1 MKPSSEK
8 SERER
13 RKNKEEAVMKR
24 SHASSAS
31 KKKRRKRS
39 SNLLVMILSITILYR
54 LWTTYY
60 LRGGERGRR
69 NKYFSNSNAKQ
80 FEYDPFAKDIDVY
93 GTDVEDVDAPLAP
106 ESTTSSTSDA
116 RVLAM
121 NKSSGS
127 SSLFA
132 TKTSVSTTPAVTYV
146 PKQTKEKAF
155 YAERRDLF
163 GHASWQAVQAR
174 LVDYAGATI
183 SVEGKFARRSFA
195 RAFAANGGN
204 GKNNSM
210 DNSNE
215 IASDLGVRGPR
226 LKRPTHKAWISP
238 IANNTLKY
246 KHMAT
251 IARLGPVDSPNA
263 RFVVAWQGAEDNE
276 GSLTQ
281 RIFHAFSRSATGEK
295 WGPEFKIPAIEN
307 GSAQWSP
314 VLHVDEDNNEI
325 FLFYSESRECIR
337 TAPQEG
343 DFNPSGIQN
352 DRQLPG
358 GDIKMTSL
366 KVPTFENYDWLK
378 SVRWAPPKTIFRQ
391 GDVGKGVG
399 PIPKVIANPMIVL
412 RSGVWLLPY
421 WREPHDAAP
430 CSNMLLTKGNAGV
443 LRSRDN
449 GKTWKAY
456 GKLDHPR
463 TWLIENTLTE
473 RDDGSV
479 LMLFRTKIGVLYA
492 SASYDEG
499 ITWTPPESTAI
510 PNPDS
515 KIVLIRLHSGALA
528 MVINAH
534 AKLKGQKR
542 HARTFLDVAVSGDGG
557 ATWRRIAR
565 LEDESQSPLVR
576 SHYPTAVE
584 AYREGG
590 TRLLIIYSKFYFG
603 LGGLEQ
609 AIQEKR
615 PMGIRLQSVS
625 LK

>member
-1 MKPSSEK
+1 M
-8 SERER
+8 
-13 RKNKEEAVMKR
+13 
-24 SHASSAS
+24 
-31 KKKRRKRS
+31 
-39 SNLLVMILSITILYR
+39 LVFILSITIFYR
-54 LWTTYY
+54 VVVQ
-60 LRGGERGRR
+60 RGVGRSFMTKHSR
-69 NKYFSNSNAKQ
+69 REQLQSQ
-80 FEYDPFAKDIDVY
+80 FEYDPFAKDVDSY
-93 GTDVEDVDAPLAP
+93 GVNVEDVDAPLAP
-106 ESTTSSTSDA
+106 ESQTSSTSDA
-116 RVLAM
+116 SVLAALA
-121 NKSSGS
+121 NAS
-127 SSLFA
+127 SS
-132 TKTSVSTTPAVTYV
+132 SYV
-146 PKQTKEKAF
+146 PKQTKERAF
-155 YAERRDLF
+155 YGERRDVF
-163 GHASWQAVQAR
+163 GHASWQPVQAR

-195 RAFAANGGN
+195 RAFAANNNNNNNNNNN
-204 GKNNSM
+204 GDN
-210 DNSNE
+210 DNSNNE
-215 IASDLGVRGPR
+215 LASDLGVRGPR

-251 IARLGPVDSPNA
+251 IARLGSVDSPNA
-263 RFVVAWQGAEDNE
+263 RFVVAWQGAEDNA

-281 RIFHAFSRSATGEK
+281 RIYHAFSKSSTGEK

-307 GSAQWSP
+307 GNAQWSP

-337 TAPQEG
+337 IAPQEG
-343 DFNPSGIQN
+343 DFNPSGVQN

-358 GDIKMTSL
+358 GDIMMTSL
-366 KVPTFENYDWLK
+366 KVPTFENYEWLK
-378 SVRWAPPKTIFRQ
+378 SVRWAPPKKIFRQ

-421 WREPHDAAP
+421 WREPHDAPP
-430 CSNMLLTKGNAGV
+430 CSNLLLTKGNAGV

-463 TWLIENTLTE
+463 TWLIENTLSE

-515 KIVLIRLHSGALA
+515 KIVLTRLHSGALA
-528 MVINAH
+528 MVLNAH
-534 AKLKGQKR
+534 GKLKGQKR

-576 SHYPTAVE
+576 SHYPTAIE
-584 AYREGG
+584 AFREGG
-590 TRLLIIYSKFYFG
+590 TRLLITYSKFYFG
-603 LGGLEQ
+603 LGGLDQ
-609 AIQEKR
+609 AIQEQR
-615 PMGIRLQSVS
+615 PMGIRLQSIS

>member
-1 MKPSSEK
+1 M
-8 SERER
+8 
-13 RKNKEEAVMKR
+13 MKR
-24 SHASSAS
+24 KSNNNGGGKRRNNKKRS
-31 KKKRRKRS
+31 KK
-39 SNLLVMILSITILYR
+39 SNVLVFILSITIFYR
-54 LWTTYY
+54 VVVVQ
-60 LRGGERGRR
+60 RGVGRSFMTKHSR
-69 NKYFSNSNAKQ
+69 KEQLQSQ
-80 FEYDPFAKDIDVY
+80 FEYDPFAKDVDSY
-93 GTDVEDVDAPLAP
+93 GVNVEDVDAPLAP
-106 ESTTSSTSDA
+106 ESQTSSTSDA
-116 RVLAM
+116 SVLAALA
-121 NKSSGS
+121 NAS
-127 SSLFA
+127 SS
-132 TKTSVSTTPAVTYV
+132 SYV
-146 PKQTKEKAF
+146 PKQTKERAF
-155 YAERRDLF
+155 YGERRDVF
-163 GHASWQAVQAR
+163 GHASWQPVQAR

-195 RAFAANGGN
+195 RAFAANNNNNNNNNNN
-204 GKNNSM
+204 GDN
-210 DNSNE
+210 DNSNNE
-215 IASDLGVRGPR
+215 LASDLGVRGPR

-251 IARLGPVDSPNA
+251 IARLGSVDSPNA

-281 RIFHAFSRSATGEK
+281 RIYHAFSKSSTGEK

-307 GSAQWSP
+307 GNAQWSP

-337 TAPQEG
+337 IAPQEG
-343 DFNPSGIQN
+343 DFNPSGVQN

-358 GDIKMTSL
+358 GDIMMTSL
-366 KVPTFENYDWLK
+366 KVPTFENYEWLK
-378 SVRWAPPKTIFRQ
+378 SVRWAPPKKIFRQ

-421 WREPHDAAP
+421 WREPHDAPP
-430 CSNMLLTKGNAGV
+430 CSNLLLTKGNAGV

-463 TWLIENTLTE
+463 TWLIENTLSE

-515 KIVLIRLHSGALA
+515 KIVLTRLHSGALA
-528 MVINAH
+528 MVLNAH
-534 AKLKGQKR
+534 GKLKGQKR

-576 SHYPTAVE
+576 SHYPTAIE
-584 AYREGG
+584 AFREGG
-590 TRLLIIYSKFYFG
+590 TRLLITYSKFYFG
-603 LGGLEQ
+603 LGGLDQ
-609 AIQEKR
+609 AIQEQR
-615 PMGIRLQSVS
+615 PMGIRLQSIS

>member
-1 MKPSSEK
+1 MTKHSR
-8 SERER
+8 REQLQ
-13 RKNKEEAVMKR
+13 
-24 SHASSAS
+24 S
-31 KKKRRKRS
+31 
-39 SNLLVMILSITILYR
+39 
-54 LWTTYY
+54 
-60 LRGGERGRR
+60 
-69 NKYFSNSNAKQ
+69 Q
-80 FEYDPFAKDIDVY
+80 FEYDPFAKDVDSY
-93 GTDVEDVDAPLAP
+93 GVNVEDVDAPLAP
-106 ESTTSSTSDA
+106 ESQTSSTSDA
-116 RVLAM
+116 SVLAALA
-121 NKSSGS
+121 NAS
-127 SSLFA
+127 SS
-132 TKTSVSTTPAVTYV
+132 SYV
-146 PKQTKEKAF
+146 PKQTKERAF
-155 YAERRDLF
+155 YGERRDVF
-163 GHASWQAVQAR
+163 GHASWQPVQAR

-204 GKNNSM
+204 NNNNNNNGDN
-210 DNSNE
+210 DNSNNE
-215 IASDLGVRGPR
+215 LASDLGVRGPR

-251 IARLGPVDSPNA
+251 IARLGSVDSPNA

-281 RIFHAFSRSATGEK
+281 RIYHAFSKSSTGEK

-307 GSAQWSP
+307 GNAQWSP

-337 TAPQEG
+337 IAPQEG
-343 DFNPSGIQN
+343 DFNPSGVQN

-358 GDIKMTSL
+358 GDIMMTSL
-366 KVPTFENYDWLK
+366 KVPTFENYEWLK
-378 SVRWAPPKTIFRQ
+378 SVRWAPPKKIFRQ

-421 WREPHDAAP
+421 WREPHDAPP
-430 CSNMLLTKGNAGV
+430 CSNLLLTKGNAGV

-463 TWLIENTLTE
+463 TWLIENTLSE

-515 KIVLIRLHSGALA
+515 KIVLTRLHSGALA
-528 MVINAH
+528 MVLNAH
-534 AKLKGQKR
+534 GKLKGQKR

-576 SHYPTAVE
+576 SHYPTAIE
-584 AYREGG
+584 AFREGG
-590 TRLLIIYSKFYFG
+590 TRLLITYSKFYFG
-603 LGGLEQ
+603 LGGLDQ
-609 AIQEKR
+609 AIQEQR
-615 PMGIRLQSVS
+615 PMGIRLQSIS

>member
-1 MKPSSEK
+1 
-8 SERER
+8 
-13 RKNKEEAVMKR
+13 MKR
-24 SHASSAS
+24 KSNNNGGGKRRNNKKRS
-31 KKKRRKRS
+31 KK
-39 SNLLVMILSITILYR
+39 SNVLVFILSITIFYR
-54 LWTTYY
+54 LVVVQ
-60 LRGGERGRR
+60 RGVGRSFMTKHSR
-69 NKYFSNSNAKQ
+69 KEQLQSQ
-80 FEYDPFAKDIDVY
+80 FEYDPFAKDVDSY
-93 GTDVEDVDAPLAP
+93 GVNVEDVDAPLAP
-106 ESTTSSTSDA
+106 ESQTSSTSDA
-116 RVLAM
+116 SVLAALA
-121 NKSSGS
+121 NAS
-127 SSLFA
+127 SS
-132 TKTSVSTTPAVTYV
+132 SYV
-146 PKQTKEKAF
+146 PKQTKERAF
-155 YAERRDLF
+155 YGERRDVF
-163 GHASWQAVQAR
+163 GHASWQPVQAR

-183 SVEGKFARRSFA
+183 SVEGKFARQSFA
-195 RAFAANGGN
+195 RAFAANNNNNNNNNNN
-204 GKNNSM
+204 GDN
-210 DNSNE
+210 DNSNNE
-215 IASDLGVRGPR
+215 LASDLGVRGPR

-251 IARLGPVDSPNA
+251 IARLGSVDSPNA

-281 RIFHAFSRSATGEK
+281 RIYHAFSKSSTGEK

-307 GSAQWSP
+307 GNAQWSP

-337 TAPQEG
+337 IAPQEG
-343 DFNPSGIQN
+343 DFNPSGVQN

-358 GDIKMTSL
+358 GDIMMTSL
-366 KVPTFENYDWLK
+366 KVPTFENYEWLK
-378 SVRWAPPKTIFRQ
+378 SVRWAPPKKIFRQ

-421 WREPHDAAP
+421 WREPHDAPP
-430 CSNMLLTKGNAGV
+430 CSNLLLTKGNAGV

-463 TWLIENTLTE
+463 TWLIENTLSE

-515 KIVLIRLHSGALA
+515 KIVLTRLHSGALA
-528 MVINAH
+528 MVLNAH
-534 AKLKGQKR
+534 GKLKGQKR

-576 SHYPTAVE
+576 SHYPTAIE
-584 AYREGG
+584 AFREGG
-590 TRLLIIYSKFYFG
+590 TRLLITYSKFYFG
-603 LGGLEQ
+603 LGGLDQ
-609 AIQEKR
+609 AIQEQR
-615 PMGIRLQSVS
+615 PMGIRLQSIS

>member
-1 MKPSSEK
+1 M
-8 SERER
+8 
-13 RKNKEEAVMKR
+13 MKR
-24 SHASSAS
+24 KSNTGVVGKRRNNKKRS
-31 KKKRRKRS
+31 KK
-39 SNLLVMILSITILYR
+39 SNVLVFILSITIFYR
-54 LWTTYY
+54 VVVQR
-60 LRGGERGRR
+60 RGYGRSFMTKHSR
-69 NKYFSNSNAKQ
+69 KEQLQSQ
-80 FEYDPFAKDIDVY
+80 FEYDPFAKDVDSY
-93 GTDVEDVDAPLAP
+93 GVNVEDVDAPLAP
-106 ESTTSSTSDA
+106 ESQTSSTSDA
-116 RVLAM
+116 SVLAALA
-121 NKSSGS
+121 NAS
-127 SSLFA
+127 SS
-132 TKTSVSTTPAVTYV
+132 SYV
-146 PKQTKEKAF
+146 PKQTKERAF
-155 YAERRDLF
+155 YGERRDIL
-163 GHASWQAVQAR
+163 GHASWQPVQAR

-195 RAFAANGGN
+195 RAFAANNNNNNNNNNN
-204 GKNNSM
+204 GDN
-210 DNSNE
+210 DNSNNNNE
-215 IASDLGVRGPR
+215 LASDLGVRGPR

-251 IARLGPVDSPNA
+251 IARLGSVDSPNA

-281 RIFHAFSRSATGEK
+281 RIYHAFSKSSTGEK

-307 GSAQWSP
+307 GNAQWSP

-337 TAPQEG
+337 MAPQEG
-343 DFNPSGIQN
+343 DFNPSGVQN

-358 GDIKMTSL
+358 GDIMMTSL
-366 KVPTFENYDWLK
+366 KVPTFENYEWLK
-378 SVRWAPPKTIFRQ
+378 SVRWAPPKKIFRQ

-421 WREPHDAAP
+421 WREPHDAPP
-430 CSNMLLTKGNAGV
+430 CSNLLLTKGNAGV

-463 TWLIENTLTE
+463 TWLIENTLSE

-499 ITWTPPESTAI
+499 ITWTPAESTAI

-515 KIVLIRLHSGALA
+515 KIVLTRLHSGALA
-528 MVINAH
+528 MVLNAH
-534 AKLKGQKR
+534 GKLKGQKR

-576 SHYPTAVE
+576 SHYPTAIE
-584 AYREGG
+584 AFREGG
-590 TRLLIIYSKFYFG
+590 TRLLITYSKFYFG
-603 LGGLEQ
+603 LGGLDQ
-609 AIQEKR
+609 AIQEQR
-615 PMGIRLQSVS
+615 PMGIRLQSIS

>member
-1 MKPSSEK
+1 M
-8 SERER
+8 
-13 RKNKEEAVMKR
+13 MKR
-24 SHASSAS
+24 NSNNGGGKRRNNKKRS
-31 KKKRRKRS
+31 KK
-39 SNLLVMILSITILYR
+39 SNLLVFILSITIFYR
-54 LWTTYY
+54 LVVQ
-60 LRGGERGRR
+60 RGYGRSFMTKHSR
-69 NKYFSNSNAKQ
+69 KEQLQSQ
-80 FEYDPFAKDIDVY
+80 FEYDPFAKDVDSY
-93 GTDVEDVDAPLAP
+93 GAGVEDVDAPLAP
-106 ESTTSSTSDA
+106 ESQTSSTSDA
-116 RVLAM
+116 SVLAALA
-121 NKSSGS
+121 NAS
-127 SSLFA
+127 SS
-132 TKTSVSTTPAVTYV
+132 SYV
-146 PKQTKEKAF
+146 PKQTKERAF
-155 YAERRDLF
+155 YGERRDVF
-163 GHASWQAVQAR
+163 GHVSWQPVQAR

-204 GKNNSM
+204 NNNNNNNGDN
-210 DNSNE
+210 DNSNNE
-215 IASDLGVRGPR
+215 LASDLGVRGPR

-251 IARLGPVDSPNA
+251 IARLGSVDSPNA

-281 RIFHAFSRSATGEK
+281 RIYHAFSKSSTGEK

-307 GSAQWSP
+307 GNAQWSP

-337 TAPQEG
+337 MAPQEG
-343 DFNPSGIQN
+343 DFNPSGVQN

-358 GDIKMTSL
+358 GDIMMTSL
-366 KVPTFENYDWLK
+366 KVPTFENYEWLK
-378 SVRWAPPKTIFRQ
+378 SVRWAPPKKIFRQ

-421 WREPHDAAP
+421 WREPHDAPP
-430 CSNMLLTKGNAGV
+430 CSNLLLTKGNAGV

-463 TWLIENTLTE
+463 TWLIENTLSE

-515 KIVLIRLHSGALA
+515 KIVLTRLHSGALA
-528 MVINAH
+528 MVLNAH
-534 AKLKGQKR
+534 GKLRGQKR

-565 LEDESQSPLVR
+565 LEEESQSPLVR
-576 SHYPTAVE
+576 SHYPTAIE
-584 AYREGG
+584 AFREGG
-590 TRLLIIYSKFYFG
+590 TRLLITYSKFYFG
-603 LGGLEQ
+603 LGGLDQ
-609 AIQEKR
+609 AIQEQR
-615 PMGIRLQSVS
+615 PMGIRLQSIS

>member
-1 MKPSSEK
+1 MTKHSR
-8 SERER
+8 REQLQ
-13 RKNKEEAVMKR
+13 
-24 SHASSAS
+24 S
-31 KKKRRKRS
+31 
-39 SNLLVMILSITILYR
+39 
-54 LWTTYY
+54 
-60 LRGGERGRR
+60 
-69 NKYFSNSNAKQ
+69 Q
-80 FEYDPFAKDIDVY
+80 FEYDPLAKDVDSY
-93 GTDVEDVDAPLAP
+93 GVNVEDVDAPLAP
-106 ESTTSSTSDA
+106 ESQTSSTSDA
-116 RVLAM
+116 SVLAALA
-121 NKSSGS
+121 NAS
-127 SSLFA
+127 SS
-132 TKTSVSTTPAVTYV
+132 SYV
-146 PKQTKEKAF
+146 PKQTKERAF
-155 YAERRDLF
+155 YGERRDVF
-163 GHASWQAVQAR
+163 GHASWQPVQAR

-195 RAFAANGGN
+195 RAFAANNNNNNNNNNN
-204 GKNNSM
+204 GDN
-210 DNSNE
+210 DNSNNE
-215 IASDLGVRGPR
+215 LASDLGVRGPR

-251 IARLGPVDSPNA
+251 IARLGSVDSPNA

-281 RIFHAFSRSATGEK
+281 RIYHAFSKSSTGEK

-307 GSAQWSP
+307 GNAQWSP

-337 TAPQEG
+337 IAPQEG
-343 DFNPSGIQN
+343 DFNPSGVQN

-358 GDIKMTSL
+358 GDIMMTSL
-366 KVPTFENYDWLK
+366 KVPTFENYEWLK
-378 SVRWAPPKTIFRQ
+378 SVRWAPPKKIFRQ

-421 WREPHDAAP
+421 WREPHDAPP
-430 CSNMLLTKGNAGV
+430 CSNLLLTKGNAGV

-463 TWLIENTLTE
+463 TWLIENTLSE

-515 KIVLIRLHSGALA
+515 KIVLTRLHSGALA
-528 MVINAH
+528 MVLNAH
-534 AKLKGQKR
+534 GKLKGQKR

-576 SHYPTAVE
+576 SHYPTAIE
-584 AYREGG
+584 AFREGG
-590 TRLLIIYSKFYFG
+590 TRLLITYSKFYFG
-603 LGGLEQ
+603 LGGLDQ
-609 AIQEKR
+609 AIQEQR
-615 PMGIRLQSVS
+615 PMGIRLQSIS

>member
-1 MKPSSEK
+1 MTKHSR
-8 SERER
+8 REQLQ
-13 RKNKEEAVMKR
+13 
-24 SHASSAS
+24 S
-31 KKKRRKRS
+31 
-39 SNLLVMILSITILYR
+39 
-54 LWTTYY
+54 
-60 LRGGERGRR
+60 
-69 NKYFSNSNAKQ
+69 Q
-80 FEYDPFAKDIDVY
+80 FEYDPFAKDVDSY
-93 GTDVEDVDAPLAP
+93 GAGVEDVDAPLAP
-106 ESTTSSTSDA
+106 ESQTSSTSDA
-116 RVLAM
+116 SVLAALA
-121 NKSSGS
+121 NAS
-127 SSLFA
+127 SS
-132 TKTSVSTTPAVTYV
+132 SYV
-146 PKQTKEKAF
+146 PKQTKERAF
-155 YAERRDLF
+155 YGERRDVF
-163 GHASWQAVQAR
+163 GHASWQPVQAR

-204 GKNNSM
+204 NNNNNNNGDN
-210 DNSNE
+210 DNSNNE
-215 IASDLGVRGPR
+215 LASDLGVRGPR

-251 IARLGPVDSPNA
+251 IARLGSVDSPNA

-281 RIFHAFSRSATGEK
+281 RIYHAFSKSSTGEK

-307 GSAQWSP
+307 GNAQWSP

-337 TAPQEG
+337 IAPQEG
-343 DFNPSGIQN
+343 DFNPSGVQN

-358 GDIKMTSL
+358 GDIMMTSL
-366 KVPTFENYDWLK
+366 KVPTFENYEWLK
-378 SVRWAPPKTIFRQ
+378 SVRWAPPKKIFRQ

-421 WREPHDAAP
+421 WREPHDAPP
-430 CSNMLLTKGNAGV
+430 CSNLLLTKGNAGV

-463 TWLIENTLTE
+463 TWLIENTLSE

-515 KIVLIRLHSGALA
+515 KIVLTRLHSGALA
-528 MVINAH
+528 MVLNAH
-534 AKLKGQKR
+534 GKLKGQKR

-576 SHYPTAVE
+576 SHYPTAIE
-584 AYREGG
+584 AFREGG
-590 TRLLIIYSKFYFG
+590 TRLLITYSKFYFG
-603 LGGLEQ
+603 LGGLDQ
-609 AIQEKR
+609 AIQEQR
-615 PMGIRLQSVS
+615 PMGIRLQSIS

>member
-1 MKPSSEK
+1 
-8 SERER
+8 
-13 RKNKEEAVMKR
+13 MKR
-24 SHASSAS
+24 NNNNGGVGKRRNNKKRS
-31 KKKRRKRS
+31 KK
-39 SNLLVMILSITILYR
+39 SNLLVFILSITIFYR
-54 LWTTYY
+54 LV
-60 LRGGERGRR
+60 LGGGGKRGRSFMT
-69 NKYFSNSNAKQ
+69 KQYLMSSNSKDKQQQ
-80 FEYDPFAKDIDVY
+80 FEYDPFAKDVDSY
-93 GTDVEDVDAPLAP
+93 GAGVEDVDAPLAP
-106 ESTTSSTSDA
+106 ESQTSSTSDA
-116 RVLAM
+116 SGIAALA
-121 NKSSGS
+121 NAS
-127 SSLFA
+127 SS
-132 TKTSVSTTPAVTYV
+132 STVAMTAEKAIYTYV
-146 PKQTKEKAF
+146 PKQTKERAF
-155 YAERRDLF
+155 YGERRDVF
-163 GHASWQAVQAR
+163 GHASWQPVQAR

-204 GKNNSM
+204 NNNNNNNGDN
-210 DNSNE
+210 DNSNNE
-215 IASDLGVRGPR
+215 LASDLGVRGPR

-251 IARLGPVDSPNA
+251 IARLGSVDSPNA

-281 RIFHAFSRSATGEK
+281 RIYHAFSKSSTGEK

-307 GSAQWSP
+307 GNAQWSP

-337 TAPQEG
+337 MAPQEG
-343 DFNPSGIQN
+343 DFNPSGVQN

-358 GDIKMTSL
+358 GDIMMTSL
-366 KVPTFENYDWLK
+366 KVPTFENYEWLK
-378 SVRWAPPKTIFRQ
+378 SVRWAPPKKIFRQ

-421 WREPHDAAP
+421 WREPHDAPP
-430 CSNMLLTKGNAGV
+430 CSNLLLTKGNAGV

-463 TWLIENTLTE
+463 TWLIENTLSE

-515 KIVLIRLHSGALA
+515 KIVLTRLHSSALA
-528 MVINAH
+528 MVLNAH
-534 AKLKGQKR
+534 GKLKGQKR

-576 SHYPTAVE
+576 SHYPTAIE
-584 AYREGG
+584 AFREGG
-590 TRLLIIYSKFYFG
+590 TRLLITYSKFYFG
-603 LGGLEQ
+603 LGGLDQ
-609 AIQEKR
+609 AIQEQR
-615 PMGIRLQSVS
+615 PMGIRLQSIS

>member
-1 MKPSSEK
+1 M
-8 SERER
+8 
-13 RKNKEEAVMKR
+13 MKR
-24 SHASSAS
+24 KSNNNGGGKRRNNKKRS
-31 KKKRRKRS
+31 KK
-39 SNLLVMILSITILYR
+39 SNVLVFILSITIFYR
-54 LWTTYY
+54 LVVVQ
-60 LRGGERGRR
+60 RGVGRSFMTKHSR
-69 NKYFSNSNAKQ
+69 KEQLQSQ
-80 FEYDPFAKDIDVY
+80 FEYDPFAKDVDSY
-93 GTDVEDVDAPLAP
+93 GVNVEDVDAPLAP
-106 ESTTSSTSDA
+106 ESQTSSTSDA
-116 RVLAM
+116 SVLAALA
-121 NKSSGS
+121 NAS
-127 SSLFA
+127 SS
-132 TKTSVSTTPAVTYV
+132 SYV
-146 PKQTKEKAF
+146 PKQTKERAF
-155 YAERRDLF
+155 YGERRDVF
-163 GHASWQAVQAR
+163 GHASWQPVQAR

-204 GKNNSM
+204 NNNNNNNGDN
-210 DNSNE
+210 DNSNNE
-215 IASDLGVRGPR
+215 LASDLGVRGPR

-251 IARLGPVDSPNA
+251 IARLGSVDSPNA

-281 RIFHAFSRSATGEK
+281 RIYHAFSKSSTGEK

-307 GSAQWSP
+307 GNAQWSP

-337 TAPQEG
+337 IAPQEG
-343 DFNPSGIQN
+343 DFNPSGVQN

-358 GDIKMTSL
+358 GDIMMTSL
-366 KVPTFENYDWLK
+366 KVPTFENYEWLK
-378 SVRWAPPKTIFRQ
+378 SVRWAPPKKIFRQ

-421 WREPHDAAP
+421 WREPHDAPP
-430 CSNMLLTKGNAGV
+430 CSNLLLTKGNAGV

-463 TWLIENTLTE
+463 TWLIENTLSE

-515 KIVLIRLHSGALA
+515 KIVLTRLHSGALA
-528 MVINAH
+528 MVLNAH
-534 AKLKGQKR
+534 GKLKGQKR

-576 SHYPTAVE
+576 SHYPTAIE
-584 AYREGG
+584 AFREGG
-590 TRLLIIYSKFYFG
+590 TRLLITYSKFYFG
-603 LGGLEQ
+603 LGGLDQ
-609 AIQEKR
+609 AIQEQR
-615 PMGIRLQSVS
+615 PMGIRLQSIS

>member
-1 MKPSSEK
+1 M
-8 SERER
+8 
-13 RKNKEEAVMKR
+13 MKR
-24 SHASSAS
+24 KSNNNGGGKRRNNKKRS
-31 KKKRRKRS
+31 KK
-39 SNLLVMILSITILYR
+39 SNVLVFILSITIFYR
-54 LWTTYY
+54 LVVVQ
-60 LRGGERGRR
+60 RGVGRSFMTKHSR
-69 NKYFSNSNAKQ
+69 KEQLQSQ
-80 FEYDPFAKDIDVY
+80 FEYDPFAKDVDSY
-93 GTDVEDVDAPLAP
+93 GVNVEDVDAPLAP
-106 ESTTSSTSDA
+106 ESQTSSTSDA
-116 RVLAM
+116 SVLAALA
-121 NKSSGS
+121 NAS
-127 SSLFA
+127 SS
-132 TKTSVSTTPAVTYV
+132 SYV
-146 PKQTKEKAF
+146 PKQTKERAF
-155 YAERRDLF
+155 YGERRDVF
-163 GHASWQAVQAR
+163 GHASWQPVQAR

-195 RAFAANGGN
+195 RAFAANNNNNNNNNNN
-204 GKNNSM
+204 GDN
-210 DNSNE
+210 DNSNNE
-215 IASDLGVRGPR
+215 LASDLGVRGPR

-251 IARLGPVDSPNA
+251 IARLGSVDSPNA

-281 RIFHAFSRSATGEK
+281 RIYHAFSKSSTGEK

-307 GSAQWSP
+307 GNAQWSP

-337 TAPQEG
+337 IAPQEG
-343 DFNPSGIQN
+343 DFNPSGVQN

-358 GDIKMTSL
+358 GDIMMTSL
-366 KVPTFENYDWLK
+366 KVPTFENYEWLK
-378 SVRWAPPKTIFRQ
+378 SVRWAPPKKIFRQ

-421 WREPHDAAP
+421 WREPHDAPP
-430 CSNMLLTKGNAGV
+430 CSNLLLTKGNAGV

-463 TWLIENTLTE
+463 TWLIENTLSE

-515 KIVLIRLHSGALA
+515 KIVLTRLHSGALA
-528 MVINAH
+528 MVLNAH
-534 AKLKGQKR
+534 GKLKGQKR

-576 SHYPTAVE
+576 SHYPTAIE
-584 AYREGG
+584 AFREGG
-590 TRLLIIYSKFYFG
+590 TRLLITYSKFYFG
-603 LGGLEQ
+603 LGGLDQ
-609 AIQEKR
+609 AIQEQR
-615 PMGIRLQSVS
+615 PMGIRLQSIS

>member
-1 MKPSSEK
+1 
-8 SERER
+8 
-13 RKNKEEAVMKR
+13 MKR
-24 SHASSAS
+24 KSNNNGGGKRRNNKKRS
-31 KKKRRKRS
+31 KK
-39 SNLLVMILSITILYR
+39 SNVLVFILSITIFYR
-54 LWTTYY
+54 LVVVQ
-60 LRGGERGRR
+60 RGVGRSFMTKHSR
-69 NKYFSNSNAKQ
+69 KEQLQSQ
-80 FEYDPFAKDIDVY
+80 FEYDPFAKDVDSY
-93 GTDVEDVDAPLAP
+93 GVNVEDVDAPLAP
-106 ESTTSSTSDA
+106 ESQTSSTSDA
-116 RVLAM
+116 SVLAALA
-121 NKSSGS
+121 NAS
-127 SSLFA
+127 SS
-132 TKTSVSTTPAVTYV
+132 SYV
-146 PKQTKEKAF
+146 PKQTKERAF
-155 YAERRDLF
+155 YGERRDVF
-163 GHASWQAVQAR
+163 GHASWQPVQAR

-195 RAFAANGGN
+195 RAFAANNNNNNNNNNN
-204 GKNNSM
+204 GDN
-210 DNSNE
+210 DNSNNE
-215 IASDLGVRGPR
+215 LASDLGVRGPR

-251 IARLGPVDSPNA
+251 IARLGSVDSPNA

-281 RIFHAFSRSATGEK
+281 RIYHAFSKSSTGEK

-307 GSAQWSP
+307 GNAQWSP

-337 TAPQEG
+337 IAPQEG
-343 DFNPSGIQN
+343 DFNPSGVQN

-358 GDIKMTSL
+358 GDIMMTSL
-366 KVPTFENYDWLK
+366 KVPTFENYEWLK
-378 SVRWAPPKTIFRQ
+378 SVRWAPPKKIFRQ

-421 WREPHDAAP
+421 WREPHDAPP
-430 CSNMLLTKGNAGV
+430 CSNLLLTKGNAGV

-463 TWLIENTLTE
+463 TWLIENTLSE

-515 KIVLIRLHSGALA
+515 KIVLTRLHSGALA
-528 MVINAH
+528 MVLNAH
-534 AKLKGQKR
+534 GKLKGQKR

-576 SHYPTAVE
+576 SHYPTAIE
-584 AYREGG
+584 AFREGG
-590 TRLLIIYSKFYFG
+590 TRLLITYSKFYFG
-603 LGGLEQ
+603 LGGLDQ
-609 AIQEKR
+609 AIQEQR
-615 PMGIRLQSVS
+615 PMGIRLQSIS

>member
-1 MKPSSEK
+1 M
-8 SERER
+8 
-13 RKNKEEAVMKR
+13 MKR
-24 SHASSAS
+24 NSNNGGGKRRNNKKRS
-31 KKKRRKRS
+31 KK
-39 SNLLVMILSITILYR
+39 SNLLVFILSITIFYR
-54 LWTTYY
+54 LV
-60 LRGGERGRR
+60 LGGGGGKRGRSFMT
-69 NKYFSNSNAKQ
+69 KQYLMSSNSKDKQQQ
-80 FEYDPFAKDIDVY
+80 FEYDPFAKDVDSY
-93 GTDVEDVDAPLAP
+93 GAGVEDVDAPLAP
-106 ESTTSSTSDA
+106 ESQTSSTSDA
-116 RVLAM
+116 SVLAALA
-121 NKSSGS
+121 NAS
-127 SSLFA
+127 SS
-132 TKTSVSTTPAVTYV
+132 SYV
-146 PKQTKEKAF
+146 PKQTKERAF
-155 YAERRDLF
+155 YGERRDVF
-163 GHASWQAVQAR
+163 GHASWQPVQAR

-204 GKNNSM
+204 NNNNNNNGDN
-210 DNSNE
+210 DNSNNE
-215 IASDLGVRGPR
+215 LASDLGVRGPR

-251 IARLGPVDSPNA
+251 IARLGSVDSPNA

-281 RIFHAFSRSATGEK
+281 RIYHAFSKSSTGEK

-307 GSAQWSP
+307 GNAQWSP

-337 TAPQEG
+337 MAPQEG
-343 DFNPSGIQN
+343 DFNPSGVQN

-358 GDIKMTSL
+358 GDIMMTSL
-366 KVPTFENYDWLK
+366 KVPTFENYEWLK
-378 SVRWAPPKTIFRQ
+378 SVRWAPPKKIFRQ

-421 WREPHDAAP
+421 WREPHDAPP
-430 CSNMLLTKGNAGV
+430 CSNLLLTKGNAGV

-463 TWLIENTLTE
+463 TWLIENTLSE

-515 KIVLIRLHSGALA
+515 KIVLTRLHSGALA
-528 MVINAH
+528 MVLNAH
-534 AKLKGQKR
+534 GKLKGQKR
-542 HARTFLDVAVSGDGG
+542 HARTFLDVAVSGDAG

-565 LEDESQSPLVR
+565 LEEESQSPLVR
-576 SHYPTAVE
+576 SHYPTAIE
-584 AYREGG
+584 AFREGG
-590 TRLLIIYSKFYFG
+590 TRLLITYSKFYFG
-603 LGGLEQ
+603 LGGLDQ
-609 AIQEKR
+609 AIQEQR
-615 PMGIRLQSVS
+615 PMGIRLQSIS

>member
-1 MKPSSEK
+1 MKRK
-8 SERER
+8 SNNGGGKR
-13 RKNKEEAVMKR
+13 RKNKKR
-24 SHASSAS
+24 S
-31 KKKRRKRS
+31 KK
-39 SNLLVMILSITILYR
+39 SNVLVFILSITIFYR
-54 LWTTYY
+54 VVVQ
-60 LRGGERGRR
+60 RGVGRSFMTKHSR
-69 NKYFSNSNAKQ
+69 REQLQSQ
-80 FEYDPFAKDIDVY
+80 FEYDPFAKDVDSY
-93 GTDVEDVDAPLAP
+93 GVNVEDVDAPLAP
-106 ESTTSSTSDA
+106 ESQTSSTSDA
-116 RVLAM
+116 SVLAVLA
-121 NKSSGS
+121 NAS
-127 SSLFA
+127 SS
-132 TKTSVSTTPAVTYV
+132 SYV
-146 PKQTKEKAF
+146 PKQTKERAF
-155 YAERRDLF
+155 YGEHRDVF
-163 GHASWQAVQAR
+163 GHASWQPVQAR

-195 RAFAANGGN
+195 RAFAANNNNNNNNNNGGDN
-204 GKNNSM
+204 
-210 DNSNE
+210 DNSNNE
-215 IASDLGVRGPR
+215 LASDLGVRGPR

-251 IARLGPVDSPNA
+251 IARLGSVDSPNA

-281 RIFHAFSRSATGEK
+281 RIYHAFSKSSTGEK

-307 GSAQWSP
+307 GNAQWSP

-337 TAPQEG
+337 IAPQEG
-343 DFNPSGIQN
+343 DFNPSGVQN

-358 GDIKMTSL
+358 GDIMMTSL
-366 KVPTFENYDWLK
+366 KVPTFENYEWLK
-378 SVRWAPPKTIFRQ
+378 SVRWAPPKKIFRQ

-421 WREPHDAAP
+421 WREPHDAPP
-430 CSNMLLTKGNAGV
+430 CSNLLLTKGNAGV

-463 TWLIENTLTE
+463 TWLIENTLSE

-515 KIVLIRLHSGALA
+515 KIVLTRLHSGALA
-528 MVINAH
+528 MVLNAH
-534 AKLKGQKR
+534 GKLKGQKR

-576 SHYPTAVE
+576 SHYPTAIE
-584 AYREGG
+584 AFREGG
-590 TRLLIIYSKFYFG
+590 TRLLITYSKFYFG
-603 LGGLEQ
+603 LGGLDQ
-609 AIQEKR
+609 AIQEQR
-615 PMGIRLQSVS
+615 PMGIRLQSIS

>member
-1 MKPSSEK
+1 M
-8 SERER
+8 
-13 RKNKEEAVMKR
+13 MKR
-24 SHASSAS
+24 KSNNGAVGKRRNNKKRS
-31 KKKRRKRS
+31 KK
-39 SNLLVMILSITILYR
+39 SNVLVCILSITIFYR
-54 LWTTYY
+54 VVVQ
-60 LRGGERGRR
+60 RGVGRSFMTKHSR
-69 NKYFSNSNAKQ
+69 REQLQSQ
-80 FEYDPFAKDIDVY
+80 FEYDPLAKDVDSY
-93 GTDVEDVDAPLAP
+93 GVNVEDVDAPLAP
-106 ESTTSSTSDA
+106 ESQTSSTSDA
-116 RVLAM
+116 SVLAALA
-121 NKSSGS
+121 NAS
-127 SSLFA
+127 SS
-132 TKTSVSTTPAVTYV
+132 SYV
-146 PKQTKEKAF
+146 PKQTKERAF
-155 YAERRDLF
+155 YGERRDVF
-163 GHASWQAVQAR
+163 GHASWQPVQAR

-195 RAFAANGGN
+195 RAFAANNNNNNNNNNN
-204 GKNNSM
+204 GDN
-210 DNSNE
+210 DNSNNE
-215 IASDLGVRGPR
+215 LASDLGVRGPR

-251 IARLGPVDSPNA
+251 IARLGSVDSPNA

-281 RIFHAFSRSATGEK
+281 RIYHAFSKSSTGEK

-307 GSAQWSP
+307 GNAQWSP

-337 TAPQEG
+337 IAPQEG
-343 DFNPSGIQN
+343 DFNPSGVQN

-358 GDIKMTSL
+358 GDIMMTSL
-366 KVPTFENYDWLK
+366 KVPTFENYEWLK
-378 SVRWAPPKTIFRQ
+378 SVRWAPPKKIFRQ

-421 WREPHDAAP
+421 WREPHDAPP
-430 CSNMLLTKGNAGV
+430 CSNLLLTKGNAGV

-463 TWLIENTLTE
+463 TWLIENTLSE

-515 KIVLIRLHSGALA
+515 KIVLTRLHSGALA
-528 MVINAH
+528 MVLNAH
-534 AKLKGQKR
+534 GKLKGQKR

-576 SHYPTAVE
+576 SHYPTAIE
-584 AYREGG
+584 AFREGG
-590 TRLLIIYSKFYFG
+590 TRLLITYSKFYFG
-603 LGGLEQ
+603 LGGLDQ
-609 AIQEKR
+609 AIQEQR
-615 PMGIRLQSVS
+615 PMGIRLQSIS

>member
-1 MKPSSEK
+1 M
-8 SERER
+8 
-13 RKNKEEAVMKR
+13 MKR
-24 SHASSAS
+24 NSNNGGGKRRNNKKRS
-31 KKKRRKRS
+31 KK
-39 SNLLVMILSITILYR
+39 SNLLVFILSITIFYR
-54 LWTTYY
+54 LVVQ
-60 LRGGERGRR
+60 RGYGRSFMTKHSR
-69 NKYFSNSNAKQ
+69 KEQLQSQ
-80 FEYDPFAKDIDVY
+80 FEYDPFAKDVDSY
-93 GTDVEDVDAPLAP
+93 GAGVEDVDAPLAP
-106 ESTTSSTSDA
+106 ESQTSSTSDA
-116 RVLAM
+116 SVLAALA
-121 NKSSGS
+121 NAS
-127 SSLFA
+127 SS
-132 TKTSVSTTPAVTYV
+132 SYV
-146 PKQTKEKAF
+146 PKQTKERAF
-155 YAERRDLF
+155 YGERRDVF
-163 GHASWQAVQAR
+163 GHASWQPVQAR

-204 GKNNSM
+204 NNNNNNNGDN
-210 DNSNE
+210 DNSNNE
-215 IASDLGVRGPR
+215 LASDLGVRGPR

-251 IARLGPVDSPNA
+251 IARLGSVDSPNA

-281 RIFHAFSRSATGEK
+281 RIYHAFSKSSTGEK

-307 GSAQWSP
+307 GNAQWSP

-337 TAPQEG
+337 MAPQEG
-343 DFNPSGIQN
+343 DFNPSGVQN

-358 GDIKMTSL
+358 GDIMMTSL
-366 KVPTFENYDWLK
+366 KVPTFENYEWLK
-378 SVRWAPPKTIFRQ
+378 SVRWAPPKKIFRQ

-421 WREPHDAAP
+421 WREPHDAPP
-430 CSNMLLTKGNAGV
+430 CSNLLLTKGNAGV

-463 TWLIENTLTE
+463 TWLIENTLSE

-515 KIVLIRLHSGALA
+515 KIVLTRLHSGALA
-528 MVINAH
+528 MVLNAH
-534 AKLKGQKR
+534 GKLKGQKR

-576 SHYPTAVE
+576 SHYPTAIE
-584 AYREGG
+584 AFREGG
-590 TRLLIIYSKFYFG
+590 TRLLITYSKFYFG
-603 LGGLEQ
+603 LGGLDQ
-609 AIQEKR
+609 AIQEQR
-615 PMGIRLQSVS
+615 PMGIRLQSIS

>member
-1 MKPSSEK
+1 M
-8 SERER
+8 
-13 RKNKEEAVMKR
+13 MKR
-24 SHASSAS
+24 KSNNNGGGKRRNNKKRS
-31 KKKRRKRS
+31 KK
-39 SNLLVMILSITILYR
+39 SNVLVFILSITIFYR
-54 LWTTYY
+54 VVVVQ
-60 LRGGERGRR
+60 RGVGRSFMTKHSR
-69 NKYFSNSNAKQ
+69 KEQLQSQ
-80 FEYDPFAKDIDVY
+80 FEYDPFAKDVDSY
-93 GTDVEDVDAPLAP
+93 GVNVEDVDAPLAP
-106 ESTTSSTSDA
+106 ESQTSSTSDA
-116 RVLAM
+116 SVLAALA
-121 NKSSGS
+121 NAS
-127 SSLFA
+127 SS
-132 TKTSVSTTPAVTYV
+132 SYV
-146 PKQTKEKAF
+146 PKQTKERAF
-155 YAERRDLF
+155 YGERRDVF
-163 GHASWQAVQAR
+163 GHASWQPVQAR

-183 SVEGKFARRSFA
+183 SVEGKFARQSFA
-195 RAFAANGGN
+195 RAFAANNNNNNNNNNN
-204 GKNNSM
+204 GDN
-210 DNSNE
+210 DNSNNE
-215 IASDLGVRGPR
+215 LASDLGVRGPR

-251 IARLGPVDSPNA
+251 IARLGSVDSPNA

-281 RIFHAFSRSATGEK
+281 RIYHAFSKSSTGEK

-307 GSAQWSP
+307 GNAQWSP

-337 TAPQEG
+337 IAPQEG
-343 DFNPSGIQN
+343 DFNPSGVQN

-358 GDIKMTSL
+358 GDIMMTSL
-366 KVPTFENYDWLK
+366 KVPTFENYEWLK
-378 SVRWAPPKTIFRQ
+378 SVRWAPPKKIFRQ

-421 WREPHDAAP
+421 WREPHDAPP
-430 CSNMLLTKGNAGV
+430 CSNLLLTKGNAGV

-463 TWLIENTLTE
+463 TWLIENTLSE

-515 KIVLIRLHSGALA
+515 KIVLTRLHSGALA
-528 MVINAH
+528 MVLNAH
-534 AKLKGQKR
+534 GKLKGQKR

-576 SHYPTAVE
+576 SHYPTAIE
-584 AYREGG
+584 AFREGG
-590 TRLLIIYSKFYFG
+590 TRLLITYSKFYFG
-603 LGGLEQ
+603 LGGLDQ
-609 AIQEKR
+609 AIQEQR
-615 PMGIRLQSVS
+615 PMGIRLQSIS

>member
-1 MKPSSEK
+1 M
-8 SERER
+8 
-13 RKNKEEAVMKR
+13 MKR
-24 SHASSAS
+24 NSNNGGGKRRNNKKRS
-31 KKKRRKRS
+31 KK
-39 SNLLVMILSITILYR
+39 SNLLVFILSITIFYR
-54 LWTTYY
+54 LVVQ
-60 LRGGERGRR
+60 RGYGRSFMTKHSR
-69 NKYFSNSNAKQ
+69 KEQLQSQ
-80 FEYDPFAKDIDVY
+80 FEYDPFAKDVDSY
-93 GTDVEDVDAPLAP
+93 GAGVEDVDAPLAP
-106 ESTTSSTSDA
+106 ESQTSSTSDA
-116 RVLAM
+116 SVLAALA
-121 NKSSGS
+121 NAS
-127 SSLFA
+127 SS
-132 TKTSVSTTPAVTYV
+132 SYV
-146 PKQTKEKAF
+146 PKQTKERAF
-155 YAERRDLF
+155 YGERRDVF
-163 GHASWQAVQAR
+163 GHASWQPVQAR

-204 GKNNSM
+204 NNNNNNNGDN
-210 DNSNE
+210 DNSNNE
-215 IASDLGVRGPR
+215 LASDLGVRGPR

-251 IARLGPVDSPNA
+251 IARLGSVDSPNA

-281 RIFHAFSRSATGEK
+281 RIYHAFSKSSTGEK

-307 GSAQWSP
+307 GNAQWSP

-337 TAPQEG
+337 IAPQEG
-343 DFNPSGIQN
+343 DFNPSGVQN

-358 GDIKMTSL
+358 GDIMMTSL
-366 KVPTFENYDWLK
+366 KVPTFENYEWLK
-378 SVRWAPPKTIFRQ
+378 SVRWAPPKKIFRQ

-421 WREPHDAAP
+421 WREPHDAPP
-430 CSNMLLTKGNAGV
+430 CSNLLLTKGNAGV

-463 TWLIENTLTE
+463 TWLIENTLSE

-515 KIVLIRLHSGALA
+515 KIVLTRLHSGALA
-528 MVINAH
+528 MVLNAH
-534 AKLKGQKR
+534 GKLKGQKR

-576 SHYPTAVE
+576 SHYPTAIE
-584 AYREGG
+584 AFREGG
-590 TRLLIIYSKFYFG
+590 TRLLITYSKFYFG
-603 LGGLEQ
+603 LGGLDQ
-609 AIQEKR
+609 AIQEQR
-615 PMGIRLQSVS
+615 PMGIRLQSIS

>member
-1 MKPSSEK
+1 M
-8 SERER
+8 
-13 RKNKEEAVMKR
+13 MKR
-24 SHASSAS
+24 KSNNGAVGKRRNNKKRS
-31 KKKRRKRS
+31 KK
-39 SNLLVMILSITILYR
+39 SNILVFILSITIFYR
-54 LWTTYY
+54 LVVQ
-60 LRGGERGRR
+60 RGYGRSFMTKHSR
-69 NKYFSNSNAKQ
+69 KEQRQSQ
-80 FEYDPFAKDIDVY
+80 FEYDPFAKDVDSY
-93 GTDVEDVDAPLAP
+93 GVNVEDVDAPLAP
-106 ESTTSSTSDA
+106 ESQTSSTSDA
-116 RVLAM
+116 SVLAALA
-121 NKSSGS
+121 NAS
-127 SSLFA
+127 SS
-132 TKTSVSTTPAVTYV
+132 SYV
-146 PKQTKEKAF
+146 PKQTKERAF
-155 YAERRDLF
+155 YGERRDVF
-163 GHASWQAVQAR
+163 GHASWQPVQAR

-195 RAFAANGGN
+195 RAFAANNNNNNNNNNN
-204 GKNNSM
+204 GDN
-210 DNSNE
+210 DNSNNE
-215 IASDLGVRGPR
+215 LASDLGVRGPR

-251 IARLGPVDSPNA
+251 IARLGSVDSPNA

-281 RIFHAFSRSATGEK
+281 RIYHAFSKSSTGEK

-307 GSAQWSP
+307 GNAQWSP

-337 TAPQEG
+337 IAPQEG
-343 DFNPSGIQN
+343 DFNPSGVQN

-358 GDIKMTSL
+358 GDIMMTSL
-366 KVPTFENYDWLK
+366 KVPTFENYEWLK
-378 SVRWAPPKTIFRQ
+378 SVRWAPPKKIFRQ

-421 WREPHDAAP
+421 WREPHDAPP
-430 CSNMLLTKGNAGV
+430 CSNLLLTKGNAGV

-463 TWLIENTLTE
+463 TWLIENTLSE

-515 KIVLIRLHSGALA
+515 KIVLTRLHSGALA
-528 MVINAH
+528 MVLNAH
-534 AKLKGQKR
+534 GKLKGQKR

-576 SHYPTAVE
+576 SHYPTAIE
-584 AYREGG
+584 AFREGG
-590 TRLLIIYSKFYFG
+590 TRLLITYSKFYFG
-603 LGGLEQ
+603 LGGLDQ
-609 AIQEKR
+609 AIQEQR
-615 PMGIRLQSVS
+615 PMGIRLQSIS

>member
-1 MKPSSEK
+1 M
-8 SERER
+8 
-13 RKNKEEAVMKR
+13 MKR
-24 SHASSAS
+24 KSNNNGGGKRRNNKKRS
-31 KKKRRKRS
+31 KK
-39 SNLLVMILSITILYR
+39 SNVLVFILSITIFYR
-54 LWTTYY
+54 LVVVQ
-60 LRGGERGRR
+60 RGVGRSFMTKHSR
-69 NKYFSNSNAKQ
+69 KEQLQSQ
-80 FEYDPFAKDIDVY
+80 FEYDPFAKDVDSY
-93 GTDVEDVDAPLAP
+93 GVNVEDVDAPLAP
-106 ESTTSSTSDA
+106 ESQTSSTSDA
-116 RVLAM
+116 SVLAALA
-121 NKSSGS
+121 NAS
-127 SSLFA
+127 SS
-132 TKTSVSTTPAVTYV
+132 SYV
-146 PKQTKEKAF
+146 PKQTKERAF
-155 YAERRDLF
+155 YGERRDVF
-163 GHASWQAVQAR
+163 GHASWQPVQAR

-204 GKNNSM
+204 NNNNNNNGDN
-210 DNSNE
+210 DNSNNE
-215 IASDLGVRGPR
+215 LASDLGVRGPR

-251 IARLGPVDSPNA
+251 IARLGSVDSPNA

-281 RIFHAFSRSATGEK
+281 RIYHAFSKSSTGEK

-307 GSAQWSP
+307 GNAQWSP

-337 TAPQEG
+337 IAPQEG
-343 DFNPSGIQN
+343 DFNPSGVQN

-358 GDIKMTSL
+358 GDIMMTSL
-366 KVPTFENYDWLK
+366 KVPTFENYEWLK
-378 SVRWAPPKTIFRQ
+378 SVRWAPPKKIFRQ

-421 WREPHDAAP
+421 WREPHDAPP
-430 CSNMLLTKGNAGV
+430 CSNLLLTKGNAGV

-463 TWLIENTLTE
+463 TWLIENTLSE

-515 KIVLIRLHSGALA
+515 KIVLTRLHSGALA
-528 MVINAH
+528 MVLNAH
-534 AKLKGQKR
+534 GKLRGQKR

-576 SHYPTAVE
+576 SHYPTAIE
-584 AYREGG
+584 AFREGG
-590 TRLLIIYSKFYFG
+590 TRLLITYSKFYFG
-603 LGGLEQ
+603 LGGLDQ
-609 AIQEKR
+609 AIQEQR
-615 PMGIRLQSVS
+615 PMGIRLQSIS

>member
-1 MKPSSEK
+1 MTKHSR
-8 SERER
+8 REQLQ
-13 RKNKEEAVMKR
+13 
-24 SHASSAS
+24 S
-31 KKKRRKRS
+31 
-39 SNLLVMILSITILYR
+39 
-54 LWTTYY
+54 
-60 LRGGERGRR
+60 
-69 NKYFSNSNAKQ
+69 Q
-80 FEYDPFAKDIDVY
+80 FEYDPFAKDVDSY
-93 GTDVEDVDAPLAP
+93 GVNVEDVDAPLAP
-106 ESTTSSTSDA
+106 ESQTSSTSDA
-116 RVLAM
+116 SVLAALA
-121 NKSSGS
+121 NAS
-127 SSLFA
+127 SS
-132 TKTSVSTTPAVTYV
+132 SYV
-146 PKQTKEKAF
+146 PKQTKERAF
-155 YAERRDLF
+155 YGERRDIF
-163 GHASWQAVQAR
+163 GHASWQPVQAR

-195 RAFAANGGN
+195 RAFAANNNNNNNNNNN
-204 GKNNSM
+204 GDN
-210 DNSNE
+210 DNSNNE
-215 IASDLGVRGPR
+215 LASDLGVRGPR

-251 IARLGPVDSPNA
+251 IARLGSVDSPNA

-281 RIFHAFSRSATGEK
+281 RIYHAFSKSSTGEK

-307 GSAQWSP
+307 GNAQWSP

-337 TAPQEG
+337 IAPQEG
-343 DFNPSGIQN
+343 DFNPSGVQN

-358 GDIKMTSL
+358 GDIMMTSL
-366 KVPTFENYDWLK
+366 KVPTFENYEWLK
-378 SVRWAPPKTIFRQ
+378 SVRWAPPKKIFRQ

-421 WREPHDAAP
+421 WREPHDAPP
-430 CSNMLLTKGNAGV
+430 CSNLLLTKGNAGV

-463 TWLIENTLTE
+463 TWLIENTLSE

-515 KIVLIRLHSGALA
+515 KIVLTRLHSGALA
-528 MVINAH
+528 MVLNAH
-534 AKLKGQKR
+534 GKLKGQKR

-576 SHYPTAVE
+576 SHYPTAIE
-584 AYREGG
+584 AFREGG
-590 TRLLIIYSKFYFG
+590 TRLLITYSKFYFG
-603 LGGLEQ
+603 LGGLDQ
-609 AIQEKR
+609 AIQEQR
-615 PMGIRLQSVS
+615 PMGIRLQSIS

>member
-1 MKPSSEK
+1 M
-8 SERER
+8 
-13 RKNKEEAVMKR
+13 MKR
-24 SHASSAS
+24 KSNNNGGGKRRNNKKRS
-31 KKKRRKRS
+31 KK
-39 SNLLVMILSITILYR
+39 SNVLVFILSITIFYR
-54 LWTTYY
+54 LVVVQ
-60 LRGGERGRR
+60 RGVGRSFMTKHSR
-69 NKYFSNSNAKQ
+69 KEQLQSQ
-80 FEYDPFAKDIDVY
+80 FEYDPFAKDVDSY
-93 GTDVEDVDAPLAP
+93 GAGVEDVDAPLAP
-106 ESTTSSTSDA
+106 ESQTSSTSDA
-116 RVLAM
+116 SVLAALA
-121 NKSSGS
+121 NAS
-127 SSLFA
+127 SS
-132 TKTSVSTTPAVTYV
+132 SYV
-146 PKQTKEKAF
+146 PKQTKERAF
-155 YAERRDLF
+155 YGERRDVF
-163 GHASWQAVQAR
+163 GHASWQPVQAR

-183 SVEGKFARRSFA
+183 SVEGKFARQSFA

-204 GKNNSM
+204 NNNNNNNGDN
-210 DNSNE
+210 DNSNNE
-215 IASDLGVRGPR
+215 LASDLGVRGPR

-251 IARLGPVDSPNA
+251 IARLGSVDSPNA

-281 RIFHAFSRSATGEK
+281 RIYHAFSKSSTGEK

-307 GSAQWSP
+307 GNAQWSP

-337 TAPQEG
+337 IAPQEG
-343 DFNPSGIQN
+343 DFNPSGVQN

-358 GDIKMTSL
+358 GDIMMTSL
-366 KVPTFENYDWLK
+366 KVPTFENYEWLK
-378 SVRWAPPKTIFRQ
+378 SVRWAPPKKIFRQ

-421 WREPHDAAP
+421 WREPHDAPP
-430 CSNMLLTKGNAGV
+430 CSNLLLTKGNAGV

-463 TWLIENTLTE
+463 TWLIENTLSE

-515 KIVLIRLHSGALA
+515 KIVLTRLHSGALA
-528 MVINAH
+528 MVLNAH
-534 AKLKGQKR
+534 GKLKGQKR

-576 SHYPTAVE
+576 SHYPTAIE
-584 AYREGG
+584 AFREGG
-590 TRLLIIYSKFYFG
+590 TRLLITYSKFYFG
-603 LGGLEQ
+603 LGGLDQ
-609 AIQEKR
+609 AIQEQR
-615 PMGIRLQSVS
+615 PMGIRLQSIS

>member
-1 MKPSSEK
+1 MTKHSR
-8 SERER
+8 REQLQ
-13 RKNKEEAVMKR
+13 
-24 SHASSAS
+24 S
-31 KKKRRKRS
+31 
-39 SNLLVMILSITILYR
+39 
-54 LWTTYY
+54 
-60 LRGGERGRR
+60 
-69 NKYFSNSNAKQ
+69 Q
-80 FEYDPFAKDIDVY
+80 FEYDPFAKDVDSY
-93 GTDVEDVDAPLAP
+93 GVNVEDVDAPLAP
-106 ESTTSSTSDA
+106 ESQTSSTSDA
-116 RVLAM
+116 SVLAALA
-121 NKSSGS
+121 NAS
-127 SSLFA
+127 SS
-132 TKTSVSTTPAVTYV
+132 SYV
-146 PKQTKEKAF
+146 PKQTKERAF
-155 YAERRDLF
+155 YGERRDVF
-163 GHASWQAVQAR
+163 GHASWQPVQAR

-195 RAFAANGGN
+195 RAFAANNNNNNNNNNN
-204 GKNNSM
+204 GDN
-210 DNSNE
+210 DNSNNNNE
-215 IASDLGVRGPR
+215 LASDLGVRGPR

-251 IARLGPVDSPNA
+251 IARLGSVDSPNA

-281 RIFHAFSRSATGEK
+281 RIYHAFSKSSTGEK

-307 GSAQWSP
+307 GNAQWSP

-337 TAPQEG
+337 IAPQEG
-343 DFNPSGIQN
+343 DFNPSGVQN

-358 GDIKMTSL
+358 GDIMMTSL
-366 KVPTFENYDWLK
+366 KVPTFENYEWLK
-378 SVRWAPPKTIFRQ
+378 SVRWAPPKKIFRQ

-421 WREPHDAAP
+421 WREPHDAPP
-430 CSNMLLTKGNAGV
+430 CSNLLLTKGNAGV

-463 TWLIENTLTE
+463 TWLIENTLSE

-515 KIVLIRLHSGALA
+515 KIVLTRLHSGALA
-528 MVINAH
+528 MVLNAH
-534 AKLKGQKR
+534 GKLKGQKR

-576 SHYPTAVE
+576 SHYPTAIE
-584 AYREGG
+584 AFREGG
-590 TRLLIIYSKFYFG
+590 TRLLITYSKFYFG
-603 LGGLEQ
+603 LGGLDQ
-609 AIQEKR
+609 AIQEQR
-615 PMGIRLQSVS
+615 PMGIRLQSIS

>member
-1 MKPSSEK
+1 M
-8 SERER
+8 
-13 RKNKEEAVMKR
+13 MKR
-24 SHASSAS
+24 KSNNNGGGKRRNNKKRS
-31 KKKRRKRS
+31 KK
-39 SNLLVMILSITILYR
+39 SNVLVFILSITIFYR
-54 LWTTYY
+54 VVVVQ
-60 LRGGERGRR
+60 RGVGRSFMTKHSR
-69 NKYFSNSNAKQ
+69 KEQLQSQ
-80 FEYDPFAKDIDVY
+80 FEYDPFAKDVDSY
-93 GTDVEDVDAPLAP
+93 GVNVEDVDAPLAP
-106 ESTTSSTSDA
+106 ESQTSSTSDA
-116 RVLAM
+116 SVLAALA
-121 NKSSGS
+121 NAS
-127 SSLFA
+127 SS
-132 TKTSVSTTPAVTYV
+132 SYV
-146 PKQTKEKAF
+146 PKQTKERAF
-155 YAERRDLF
+155 YGERRDVF
-163 GHASWQAVQAR
+163 GHASWQPVQAR

-195 RAFAANGGN
+195 RAFAANNNNNNN
-204 GKNNSM
+204 GDN
-210 DNSNE
+210 DNSNNE
-215 IASDLGVRGPR
+215 LASDLGVRGPR

-251 IARLGPVDSPNA
+251 IARLGSVDSPNA

-281 RIFHAFSRSATGEK
+281 RIYHAFSKSSTGEK

-307 GSAQWSP
+307 GNAQWSP

-337 TAPQEG
+337 IAPQEG
-343 DFNPSGIQN
+343 DFNPSGVQN

-358 GDIKMTSL
+358 GDIMMTSL
-366 KVPTFENYDWLK
+366 KVPTFENYEWLK
-378 SVRWAPPKTIFRQ
+378 SVRWAPPKKIFRQ

-421 WREPHDAAP
+421 WREPHDAPP
-430 CSNMLLTKGNAGV
+430 CSNLLLTKGNAGV

-463 TWLIENTLTE
+463 TWLIENTLSE

-515 KIVLIRLHSGALA
+515 KIVLTRLHSGALA
-528 MVINAH
+528 MVLNAH
-534 AKLKGQKR
+534 GKLKGQKR

-576 SHYPTAVE
+576 SHYPTAIE
-584 AYREGG
+584 AFREGG
-590 TRLLIIYSKFYFG
+590 TRLLITYSKFYFG
-603 LGGLEQ
+603 LGGLDQ
-609 AIQEKR
+609 AIQEQR
-615 PMGIRLQSVS
+615 PMGIRLQSIS

>member
-1 MKPSSEK
+1 MTKHSR
-8 SERER
+8 REQLQ
-13 RKNKEEAVMKR
+13 
-24 SHASSAS
+24 S
-31 KKKRRKRS
+31 
-39 SNLLVMILSITILYR
+39 
-54 LWTTYY
+54 
-60 LRGGERGRR
+60 
-69 NKYFSNSNAKQ
+69 Q
-80 FEYDPFAKDIDVY
+80 FEYDPFAKDVDSY
-93 GTDVEDVDAPLAP
+93 GVNVEDVDAPLAP
-106 ESTTSSTSDA
+106 ESQTSSTSDA
-116 RVLAM
+116 SVLAALA
-121 NKSSGS
+121 NAS
-127 SSLFA
+127 SS
-132 TKTSVSTTPAVTYV
+132 SYV
-146 PKQTKEKAF
+146 PKQTKERAF
-155 YAERRDLF
+155 YGERRDVF
-163 GHASWQAVQAR
+163 GHASWQPVQAR

-195 RAFAANGGN
+195 RAFAANNDNNNNNNNGGDN
-204 GKNNSM
+204 
-210 DNSNE
+210 DNSNNE
-215 IASDLGVRGPR
+215 LASDLGVRGPR

-251 IARLGPVDSPNA
+251 IARLGSVDSPNA

-281 RIFHAFSRSATGEK
+281 RIYHAFSKSSTGEK

-307 GSAQWSP
+307 GNAQWSP

-337 TAPQEG
+337 IAPQEG
-343 DFNPSGIQN
+343 DFNPSGVQN

-358 GDIKMTSL
+358 GDIMMTSL
-366 KVPTFENYDWLK
+366 KVPTFENYEWLK
-378 SVRWAPPKTIFRQ
+378 SVRWAPPKKIFRQ

-421 WREPHDAAP
+421 WREPHDAPP
-430 CSNMLLTKGNAGV
+430 CSNLLLTKGNAGV

-463 TWLIENTLTE
+463 TWLIENTLSE

-515 KIVLIRLHSGALA
+515 KIVLTRLHSGALA
-528 MVINAH
+528 MVLNAH
-534 AKLKGQKR
+534 GKLKGQKR

-576 SHYPTAVE
+576 SHYPTAIE
-584 AYREGG
+584 AFREGG
-590 TRLLIIYSKFYFG
+590 TRLLITYSKFYFG
-603 LGGLEQ
+603 LGGLDQ
-609 AIQEKR
+609 AIQEQR
-615 PMGIRLQSVS
+615 PMGIRLQSIS

>member
-1 MKPSSEK
+1 M
-8 SERER
+8 
-13 RKNKEEAVMKR
+13 MKR
-24 SHASSAS
+24 NSNNGGGKRRNNKKRS
-31 KKKRRKRS
+31 KK
-39 SNLLVMILSITILYR
+39 SNLLVFILSITIFYR
-54 LWTTYY
+54 LVVQ
-60 LRGGERGRR
+60 RGYGRSFMTKHSR
-69 NKYFSNSNAKQ
+69 KEQLQSQ
-80 FEYDPFAKDIDVY
+80 FEYDPFAKDVDSY
-93 GTDVEDVDAPLAP
+93 GAGVEDVDAPLAP
-106 ESTTSSTSDA
+106 ESQTSSTSDA
-116 RVLAM
+116 SVLAALA
-121 NKSSGS
+121 NAS
-127 SSLFA
+127 SS
-132 TKTSVSTTPAVTYV
+132 SYV
-146 PKQTKEKAF
+146 PKQTKERAF
-155 YAERRDLF
+155 YGERRDVF
-163 GHASWQAVQAR
+163 GHASWQPVQAR

-204 GKNNSM
+204 NNNNNNNGDN
-210 DNSNE
+210 DNSNNE
-215 IASDLGVRGPR
+215 LASDLGVRGPR

-251 IARLGPVDSPNA
+251 IARLGSVDSPNA

-281 RIFHAFSRSATGEK
+281 RIYHAFSKSSTGEK

-307 GSAQWSP
+307 GNAQWSP

-337 TAPQEG
+337 MAPQEG
-343 DFNPSGIQN
+343 DFNPSGVQN

-358 GDIKMTSL
+358 GDIMMTSL
-366 KVPTFENYDWLK
+366 KVPTFENYEWLK
-378 SVRWAPPKTIFRQ
+378 SVRWAPPKKIFRQ

-421 WREPHDAAP
+421 WREPHDAPP
-430 CSNMLLTKGNAGV
+430 CSNLLLTKGNAGV

-463 TWLIENTLTE
+463 TWLIENTLSE

-515 KIVLIRLHSGALA
+515 KIVLTRLHSGALA
-528 MVINAH
+528 MVLNAH
-534 AKLKGQKR
+534 GKLRGQKR

-565 LEDESQSPLVR
+565 LEEESQSPLVR
-576 SHYPTAVE
+576 SHYPTAIE
-584 AYREGG
+584 AFREGG
-590 TRLLIIYSKFYFG
+590 TRLLITYSKFYFG
-603 LGGLEQ
+603 LGGLDQ
-609 AIQEKR
+609 AIQEQR
-615 PMGIRLQSVS
+615 PMGIRLQSIS

>member
-1 MKPSSEK
+1 M
-8 SERER
+8 
-13 RKNKEEAVMKR
+13 MKR
-24 SHASSAS
+24 KSNNNGGGKRRNNKKRS
-31 KKKRRKRS
+31 KK
-39 SNLLVMILSITILYR
+39 SNVLVFILSITIFYR
-54 LWTTYY
+54 VVVVQ
-60 LRGGERGRR
+60 RGVGRSFMTKHSR
-69 NKYFSNSNAKQ
+69 KEQLQSQ
-80 FEYDPFAKDIDVY
+80 FEYDPFAKDVDSY
-93 GTDVEDVDAPLAP
+93 GVNVEDVDAPLAP
-106 ESTTSSTSDA
+106 ESQTSSTSDA
-116 RVLAM
+116 SVLAALA
-121 NKSSGS
+121 NAS
-127 SSLFA
+127 SS
-132 TKTSVSTTPAVTYV
+132 SYV
-146 PKQTKEKAF
+146 PKQTKERAF
-155 YAERRDLF
+155 YGERRDVF
-163 GHASWQAVQAR
+163 GHASWQPVQAR

-195 RAFAANGGN
+195 RAFAANNNNNTNNNNNNNNNN
-204 GKNNSM
+204 GDN
-210 DNSNE
+210 DNSNNE
-215 IASDLGVRGPR
+215 LASDLGVRGPR

-251 IARLGPVDSPNA
+251 IARLGSVDSPNA

-281 RIFHAFSRSATGEK
+281 RIYHAFSKSSTGEK

-307 GSAQWSP
+307 GNAQWSP

-337 TAPQEG
+337 IAPQEG
-343 DFNPSGIQN
+343 DFNPSGVQN

-358 GDIKMTSL
+358 GDIMMTSL
-366 KVPTFENYDWLK
+366 KVPTFENYEWLK
-378 SVRWAPPKTIFRQ
+378 SVRWAPPKKIFRQ

-421 WREPHDAAP
+421 WREPHDAPP
-430 CSNMLLTKGNAGV
+430 CSNLLLTKGNAGV

-463 TWLIENTLTE
+463 TWLIENTLSE

-515 KIVLIRLHSGALA
+515 KIVLTRLHSGALA
-528 MVINAH
+528 MVLNAH
-534 AKLKGQKR
+534 GKLKGQKR

-576 SHYPTAVE
+576 SHYPTAIE
-584 AYREGG
+584 AFREGG
-590 TRLLIIYSKFYFG
+590 TRLLITYSKFYFG
-603 LGGLEQ
+603 LGGLDQ
-609 AIQEKR
+609 AIQEQR
-615 PMGIRLQSVS
+615 PMGIRLQSIS

>member
-1 MKPSSEK
+1 MTKHSR
-8 SERER
+8 REQLQ
-13 RKNKEEAVMKR
+13 
-24 SHASSAS
+24 S
-31 KKKRRKRS
+31 
-39 SNLLVMILSITILYR
+39 
-54 LWTTYY
+54 
-60 LRGGERGRR
+60 
-69 NKYFSNSNAKQ
+69 Q
-80 FEYDPFAKDIDVY
+80 FEYDPLAKDVDSY
-93 GTDVEDVDAPLAP
+93 GVNVEDVDAPLAP
-106 ESTTSSTSDA
+106 ESQTSSTSDA
-116 RVLAM
+116 SVLAALA
-121 NKSSGS
+121 NAS
-127 SSLFA
+127 SS
-132 TKTSVSTTPAVTYV
+132 SYV
-146 PKQTKEKAF
+146 PKQTKERAF
-155 YAERRDLF
+155 YGERRDVF
-163 GHASWQAVQAR
+163 GHASWQPVQAR

-195 RAFAANGGN
+195 RAFAANNNNNNNNNN
-204 GKNNSM
+204 GDN
-210 DNSNE
+210 DNSNNE
-215 IASDLGVRGPR
+215 LASDLGVRGPR

-251 IARLGPVDSPNA
+251 IARLGSVDSPNA

-281 RIFHAFSRSATGEK
+281 RIYHAFSKSSTGEK

-307 GSAQWSP
+307 GNAQWSP

-337 TAPQEG
+337 IAPQEG
-343 DFNPSGIQN
+343 DFNPSGVQN

-358 GDIKMTSL
+358 GDIMMTSL
-366 KVPTFENYDWLK
+366 KVPTFENYEWLK
-378 SVRWAPPKTIFRQ
+378 SVRWAPPKKIFRQ

-421 WREPHDAAP
+421 WREPHDAPP
-430 CSNMLLTKGNAGV
+430 CSNLLLTKGNAGV

-463 TWLIENTLTE
+463 TWLIENTLSE
-473 RDDGSV
+473 RDNGSV

-499 ITWTPPESTAI
+499 ITWTPAESTAI

-515 KIVLIRLHSGALA
+515 KIVLTRLHSGALA
-528 MVINAH
+528 MVLNAH
-534 AKLKGQKR
+534 GKLKGQKR

-576 SHYPTAVE
+576 SHYPTAIE
-584 AYREGG
+584 AFREGG
-590 TRLLIIYSKFYFG
+590 TRLLITYSKFYFG
-603 LGGLEQ
+603 LGGLDQ
-609 AIQEKR
+609 AIQEQR
-615 PMGIRLQSVS
+615 PMGIRLQSIS

>member
-1 MKPSSEK
+1 MI
-8 SERER
+8 
-13 RKNKEEAVMKR
+13 
-24 SHASSAS
+24 
-31 KKKRRKRS
+31 
-39 SNLLVMILSITILYR
+39 ILSVTILYR
-54 LWTTYY
+54 LRYY
-60 LRGGERGRR
+60 PAGRGGGALLGGKR
-69 NKYFSNSNAKQ
+69 FSSKAL
-80 FEYDPFAKDIDVY
+80 FEYDPFAKDVDSY
-93 GTDVEDVDAPLAP
+93 GVDVEDVEAPLAP
-106 ESTTSSTSDA
+106 ESSTSSTSDA
-116 RVLAM
+116 KILSLNASDGLAASSRVSFD
-121 NKSSGS
+121 KTTTSS
-127 SSLFA
+127 A
-132 TKTSVSTTPAVTYV
+132 ITYV
-146 PKQTKEKAF
+146 PKQTKERAF
-155 YAERRDLF
+155 YAEHRDVF
-163 GHASWQAVQAR
+163 GHASWQPVQAR

-195 RAFAANGGN
+195 RAFAAN
-204 GKNNSM
+204 NNNNNNT
-210 DNSNE
+210 NSE
-215 IASDLGVRGPR
+215 LASDLGVRGPR

-251 IARLGPVDSPNA
+251 IARLGSVDSPNA

-281 RIFHAFSRSATGEK
+281 RIYHAFSKSSTGEK

-307 GSAQWSP
+307 GNAQWSP

-343 DFNPSGIQN
+343 EFNPSGIQK

-358 GDIKMTSL
+358 GDIMMTSL
-366 KVPTFENYDWLK
+366 KVPTFENYEWLK

-430 CSNMLLTKGNAGV
+430 CSNLLLTKGNAGV

-463 TWLIENTLTE
+463 TWLIENTLSE

-515 KIVLIRLHSGALA
+515 KIVLTRLHSGALA
-528 MVINAH
+528 MVLNAH

-576 SHYPTAVE
+576 SHYPTAIE
-584 AYREGG
+584 AFREGG

-603 LGGLEQ
+603 LGGLDQ

-615 PMGIRLQSVS
+615 PMGIRLQSIS

>member
-1 MKPSSEK
+1 M
-8 SERER
+8 
-13 RKNKEEAVMKR
+13 MKR
-24 SHASSAS
+24 NSNNGGGKRRNNKKRS
-31 KKKRRKRS
+31 KK
-39 SNLLVMILSITILYR
+39 SNLLVFILSITIFYR
-54 LWTTYY
+54 LVVQ
-60 LRGGERGRR
+60 RGYGRSFMTKHSR
-69 NKYFSNSNAKQ
+69 KEQLQSQ
-80 FEYDPFAKDIDVY
+80 FEYDPFAKDVDSY
-93 GTDVEDVDAPLAP
+93 GAGVEDVDAPLAP
-106 ESTTSSTSDA
+106 ESQTSSTSDA
-116 RVLAM
+116 SVLAALA
-121 NKSSGS
+121 NAS
-127 SSLFA
+127 SS
-132 TKTSVSTTPAVTYV
+132 SYV
-146 PKQTKEKAF
+146 PKQTKERAF
-155 YAERRDLF
+155 YGERRDVF
-163 GHASWQAVQAR
+163 GHASWQPVQAR

-204 GKNNSM
+204 NNNNNNNGDN
-210 DNSNE
+210 DNSNNE
-215 IASDLGVRGPR
+215 LASDLGVRGPR

-251 IARLGPVDSPNA
+251 IARLGSVDSPNA

-281 RIFHAFSRSATGEK
+281 RIYHAFSKSSTGEK

-307 GSAQWSP
+307 GNAQWSP

-337 TAPQEG
+337 MAPQEG
-343 DFNPSGIQN
+343 DFNPSGVQN

-358 GDIKMTSL
+358 GDIMMTSL
-366 KVPTFENYDWLK
+366 KVPTFENYEWLK
-378 SVRWAPPKTIFRQ
+378 SVRWAPPKKIFRQ

-421 WREPHDAAP
+421 WREPHDAPP
-430 CSNMLLTKGNAGV
+430 CSNLLLTKGNAGV

-463 TWLIENTLTE
+463 TWLIENTLSE

-515 KIVLIRLHSGALA
+515 KIVLTRLHSGALA
-528 MVINAH
+528 MVLNAH
-534 AKLKGQKR
+534 GKLRGQKR

-576 SHYPTAVE
+576 SHYPTAIE
-584 AYREGG
+584 AFREGG
-590 TRLLIIYSKFYFG
+590 TRLLITYSKFYFG
-603 LGGLEQ
+603 LGGLDQ
-609 AIQEKR
+609 AIQEQR
-615 PMGIRLQSVS
+615 PMGIRLQSIS

>member
-1 MKPSSEK
+1 
-8 SERER
+8 
-13 RKNKEEAVMKR
+13 MKR
-24 SHASSAS
+24 KSNNNGGGKRRNNKKRS
-31 KKKRRKRS
+31 KK
-39 SNLLVMILSITILYR
+39 SNVLVFILSITIFYR
-54 LWTTYY
+54 LVVVQ
-60 LRGGERGRR
+60 RGVGRSFMTKHSR
-69 NKYFSNSNAKQ
+69 KEQLQSQ
-80 FEYDPFAKDIDVY
+80 FEYDPFAKDVDSY
-93 GTDVEDVDAPLAP
+93 GVNVEDVDAPLAP
-106 ESTTSSTSDA
+106 ESQTSSTSDA
-116 RVLAM
+116 SVLAALA
-121 NKSSGS
+121 NAS
-127 SSLFA
+127 SS
-132 TKTSVSTTPAVTYV
+132 SYV
-146 PKQTKEKAF
+146 PKQTKERAF
-155 YAERRDLF
+155 YGERRDVF
-163 GHASWQAVQAR
+163 GHASWQPVQAR

-195 RAFAANGGN
+195 RAFAANNNINNNNNNNNNN
-204 GKNNSM
+204 GDN
-210 DNSNE
+210 DNSNNE
-215 IASDLGVRGPR
+215 LASDLGVRGPR

-251 IARLGPVDSPNA
+251 IARLGSVDSPNA

-281 RIFHAFSRSATGEK
+281 RIYHAFSKSSTGEK

-307 GSAQWSP
+307 GNAQWSP

-337 TAPQEG
+337 IAPQEG
-343 DFNPSGIQN
+343 DFNPSGVQN

-358 GDIKMTSL
+358 GDIMMTSL
-366 KVPTFENYDWLK
+366 KVPTFENYEWLK
-378 SVRWAPPKTIFRQ
+378 SVRWAPPKKIFRQ

-421 WREPHDAAP
+421 WREPHDAPP
-430 CSNMLLTKGNAGV
+430 CSNLLLTKGNAGV

-463 TWLIENTLTE
+463 TWLIENTLSE

-515 KIVLIRLHSGALA
+515 KIVLTRLHSGALA
-528 MVINAH
+528 MVLNAH
-534 AKLKGQKR
+534 GKLKGQKR

-576 SHYPTAVE
+576 SHYPTAIE
-584 AYREGG
+584 AFREGG
-590 TRLLIIYSKFYFG
+590 TRLLITYSKFYFG
-603 LGGLEQ
+603 LGGLDQ
-609 AIQEKR
+609 AIQEQR
-615 PMGIRLQSVS
+615 PMGIRLQSIS

>member
-1 MKPSSEK
+1 
-8 SERER
+8 
-13 RKNKEEAVMKR
+13 MKR
-24 SHASSAS
+24 KSNNNGGGKRRNNKKRS
-31 KKKRRKRS
+31 KK
-39 SNLLVMILSITILYR
+39 SNVLVFILSITIFYR
-54 LWTTYY
+54 VVVVQ
-60 LRGGERGRR
+60 RGVGRSFMTKHSR
-69 NKYFSNSNAKQ
+69 KEQLQSQ
-80 FEYDPFAKDIDVY
+80 FEYDPFAKDVDSY
-93 GTDVEDVDAPLAP
+93 GVNVEDVDAPLAP
-106 ESTTSSTSDA
+106 ESQTSSTSDA
-116 RVLAM
+116 SVLAALA
-121 NKSSGS
+121 NAS
-127 SSLFA
+127 SS
-132 TKTSVSTTPAVTYV
+132 SYV
-146 PKQTKEKAF
+146 PKQTKERAF
-155 YAERRDLF
+155 YGERRDVF
-163 GHASWQAVQAR
+163 GHASWQPVQAR

-195 RAFAANGGN
+195 RAFAANNNNNNNN
-204 GKNNSM
+204 GDN
-210 DNSNE
+210 DNSNNE
-215 IASDLGVRGPR
+215 LASDLGVRGPR

-251 IARLGPVDSPNA
+251 IARLGSVDSPNA

-281 RIFHAFSRSATGEK
+281 RIYHAFSKSSTGEK

-307 GSAQWSP
+307 GNAQWSP

-337 TAPQEG
+337 IAPQEG
-343 DFNPSGIQN
+343 DFNPSGVQN

-358 GDIKMTSL
+358 GDIMMTSL
-366 KVPTFENYDWLK
+366 KVPTFENYEWLK
-378 SVRWAPPKTIFRQ
+378 SVRWAPPKKIFRQ

-421 WREPHDAAP
+421 WREPHDAPP
-430 CSNMLLTKGNAGV
+430 CSNLLLTKGNAGV

-463 TWLIENTLTE
+463 TWLIENTLSE

-515 KIVLIRLHSGALA
+515 KIVLTRLHSGALA
-528 MVINAH
+528 MVLNAH
-534 AKLKGQKR
+534 GKLKGQKR

-576 SHYPTAVE
+576 SHYPTAIE
-584 AYREGG
+584 AFREGG
-590 TRLLIIYSKFYFG
+590 TRLLITYSKFYFG
-603 LGGLEQ
+603 LGGLDQ
-609 AIQEKR
+609 AIQEQR
-615 PMGIRLQSVS
+615 PMGIRLQSIS

>member
-1 MKPSSEK
+1 MTKHSR
-8 SERER
+8 REQLQ
-13 RKNKEEAVMKR
+13 
-24 SHASSAS
+24 S
-31 KKKRRKRS
+31 
-39 SNLLVMILSITILYR
+39 
-54 LWTTYY
+54 
-60 LRGGERGRR
+60 
-69 NKYFSNSNAKQ
+69 Q
-80 FEYDPFAKDIDVY
+80 FEYDPFAKDVDSY
-93 GTDVEDVDAPLAP
+93 GVNVEDVDAPLAP
-106 ESTTSSTSDA
+106 ESQTSSTSDA
-116 RVLAM
+116 SVLAALA
-121 NKSSGS
+121 NAS
-127 SSLFA
+127 SS
-132 TKTSVSTTPAVTYV
+132 SYV
-146 PKQTKEKAF
+146 PKQTKERAF
-155 YAERRDLF
+155 YGERRDVF
-163 GHASWQAVQAR
+163 GHASWQPVQAR

-195 RAFAANGGN
+195 RAFAANN
-204 GKNNSM
+204 NKNNNNNNNGDN
-210 DNSNE
+210 DNSNNE
-215 IASDLGVRGPR
+215 LASDLGVRGPR

-251 IARLGPVDSPNA
+251 IARLGSVDSPNA

-281 RIFHAFSRSATGEK
+281 RIYHAFSKSSTGEK

-307 GSAQWSP
+307 GNAQWSP

-337 TAPQEG
+337 IAPQEG
-343 DFNPSGIQN
+343 DFNPSGVQN

-358 GDIKMTSL
+358 GDIMMTSL
-366 KVPTFENYDWLK
+366 KVPTFENYEWLK
-378 SVRWAPPKTIFRQ
+378 SVRWAPPKKIFRQ

-421 WREPHDAAP
+421 WREPHDAPP
-430 CSNMLLTKGNAGV
+430 CSNLLLTKGNAGV

-463 TWLIENTLTE
+463 TWLIENTLSE

-515 KIVLIRLHSGALA
+515 KIVLTRLHSGALA
-528 MVINAH
+528 MVLNAH
-534 AKLKGQKR
+534 GKLKGQKR

-576 SHYPTAVE
+576 SHYPTAIE
-584 AYREGG
+584 AFREGG
-590 TRLLIIYSKFYFG
+590 TRLLITYSKFYFG
-603 LGGLEQ
+603 LGGLDQ
-609 AIQEKR
+609 AIQEQR
-615 PMGIRLQSVS
+615 PMGIRLQSIS

>member
-1 MKPSSEK
+1 MTKHS
-8 SERER
+8 
-13 RKNKEEAVMKR
+13 RKEQLQ
-24 SHASSAS
+24 S
-31 KKKRRKRS
+31 
-39 SNLLVMILSITILYR
+39 
-54 LWTTYY
+54 
-60 LRGGERGRR
+60 
-69 NKYFSNSNAKQ
+69 Q
-80 FEYDPFAKDIDVY
+80 FEYDPFAKDVDSY
-93 GTDVEDVDAPLAP
+93 GAGVEDVDAPLAP
-106 ESTTSSTSDA
+106 ESQTSSTSDA
-116 RVLAM
+116 SVLAALA
-121 NKSSGS
+121 NAS
-127 SSLFA
+127 SS
-132 TKTSVSTTPAVTYV
+132 SYV
-146 PKQTKEKAF
+146 PKQTKERAF
-155 YAERRDLF
+155 YGERRDVF
-163 GHASWQAVQAR
+163 GHASWQPVQAR

-204 GKNNSM
+204 NNNNNNNGDN
-210 DNSNE
+210 DNSNNE
-215 IASDLGVRGPR
+215 LASDLGVRGPR

-251 IARLGPVDSPNA
+251 IARLGSVDSPNA

-281 RIFHAFSRSATGEK
+281 RIYHAFSKSSTGEK

-307 GSAQWSP
+307 GNAQWSP

-337 TAPQEG
+337 MAPQEG
-343 DFNPSGIQN
+343 DFNPSGVQN

-358 GDIKMTSL
+358 GDIMMTSL
-366 KVPTFENYDWLK
+366 KVPTFENYEWLK
-378 SVRWAPPKTIFRQ
+378 SVRWAPPKKIFRQ
-391 GDVGKGVG
+391 GNVGKGVG

-421 WREPHDAAP
+421 WREPHDAPP
-430 CSNMLLTKGNAGV
+430 CSNLLLTKGNAGV

-463 TWLIENTLTE
+463 TWLIENTLSE

-515 KIVLIRLHSGALA
+515 KIVLTRLHSGALA
-528 MVINAH
+528 MVLNAH
-534 AKLKGQKR
+534 GKLRGQKR

-565 LEDESQSPLVR
+565 LEEESQSPLVR
-576 SHYPTAVE
+576 SHYPTAIE
-584 AYREGG
+584 AFREGG
-590 TRLLIIYSKFYFG
+590 TRLLITYSKIYFG
-603 LGGLEQ
+603 LGGLDQ
-609 AIQEKR
+609 AIQEQR
-615 PMGIRLQSVS
+615 PMGIRLQSIS

>member
-1 MKPSSEK
+1 MTKHSR
-8 SERER
+8 REQLQ
-13 RKNKEEAVMKR
+13 
-24 SHASSAS
+24 S
-31 KKKRRKRS
+31 
-39 SNLLVMILSITILYR
+39 
-54 LWTTYY
+54 
-60 LRGGERGRR
+60 
-69 NKYFSNSNAKQ
+69 Q
-80 FEYDPFAKDIDVY
+80 FEYDPLAKDVDSY
-93 GTDVEDVDAPLAP
+93 GVNVEDVDAPLAP
-106 ESTTSSTSDA
+106 ESQTSSTSDA
-116 RVLAM
+116 SVLAALA
-121 NKSSGS
+121 NAS
-127 SSLFA
+127 SS
-132 TKTSVSTTPAVTYV
+132 SYV
-146 PKQTKEKAF
+146 PKQTKERAF
-155 YAERRDLF
+155 YGERRDVF
-163 GHASWQAVQAR
+163 GHASWQPVQAR

-195 RAFAANGGN
+195 RAFAANNDNNNNNNNGGDN
-204 GKNNSM
+204 
-210 DNSNE
+210 DNSNNE
-215 IASDLGVRGPR
+215 LASDLGVRGPR

-251 IARLGPVDSPNA
+251 IARLGSVDSPNA

-281 RIFHAFSRSATGEK
+281 RIYHAFSKSSTGEK

-307 GSAQWSP
+307 GNAQWSP

-337 TAPQEG
+337 IAPQEG
-343 DFNPSGIQN
+343 DFNPSGVQN

-358 GDIKMTSL
+358 GDIMMTSL
-366 KVPTFENYDWLK
+366 KVPTFENYEWLK
-378 SVRWAPPKTIFRQ
+378 SVRWAPPKKIFRQ

-421 WREPHDAAP
+421 WREPHDAPP
-430 CSNMLLTKGNAGV
+430 CSNLLLTKGNAGV

-463 TWLIENTLTE
+463 TWLIENTLSE

-515 KIVLIRLHSGALA
+515 KIVLTRLHSGALA
-528 MVINAH
+528 MVLNAH
-534 AKLKGQKR
+534 GKLKGQKR

-576 SHYPTAVE
+576 SHYPTAIE
-584 AYREGG
+584 AFREGG
-590 TRLLIIYSKFYFG
+590 TRLLITYSKFYFG
-603 LGGLEQ
+603 LGGLDQ
-609 AIQEKR
+609 AIQEQR
-615 PMGIRLQSVS
+615 PMGIRLQSIS

>member
-1 MKPSSEK
+1 M
-8 SERER
+8 
-13 RKNKEEAVMKR
+13 MKR
-24 SHASSAS
+24 KSNNTGVVGKRRNNTKRS
-31 KKKRRKRS
+31 KK
-39 SNLLVMILSITILYR
+39 SNLLVFILSITIFYR
-54 LWTTYY
+54 VVVQR
-60 LRGGERGRR
+60 RGYGRSFMTKHSR
-69 NKYFSNSNAKQ
+69 KEQLQSQ
-80 FEYDPFAKDIDVY
+80 FEYDPFAKDVDSY
-93 GTDVEDVDAPLAP
+93 GVNVEDVDAPLAP
-106 ESTTSSTSDA
+106 ESQTSSTSDA
-116 RVLAM
+116 SVLAALA
-121 NKSSGS
+121 NAS
-127 SSLFA
+127 SS
-132 TKTSVSTTPAVTYV
+132 SYV
-146 PKQTKEKAF
+146 PKQTKERAF
-155 YAERRDLF
+155 YGERRDIL
-163 GHASWQAVQAR
+163 GHASWQPVQAR

-195 RAFAANGGN
+195 RAFAANNNNNNNNNNN
-204 GKNNSM
+204 GDN
-210 DNSNE
+210 DNSNNNNE
-215 IASDLGVRGPR
+215 LASDLGVRGPR

-251 IARLGPVDSPNA
+251 IARLGSVDSPNA

-281 RIFHAFSRSATGEK
+281 RIYHAFSKSSTGEK

-307 GSAQWSP
+307 GNAQWSP

-337 TAPQEG
+337 IAPQEG
-343 DFNPSGIQN
+343 DFNPSGVQN

-358 GDIKMTSL
+358 GDIMMTSL
-366 KVPTFENYDWLK
+366 KVPTFENYEWLK
-378 SVRWAPPKTIFRQ
+378 SVRWAPPKKIFRQ

-421 WREPHDAAP
+421 WREPHDAPP
-430 CSNMLLTKGNAGV
+430 CSNLLLTKGNAGV

-463 TWLIENTLTE
+463 TWLIENTLSE

-499 ITWTPPESTAI
+499 ITWTPAESTAI

-515 KIVLIRLHSGALA
+515 KIVLTRLHSGALA
-528 MVINAH
+528 MVLNAH
-534 AKLKGQKR
+534 GKLKGQKR

-576 SHYPTAVE
+576 SHYPTAIE
-584 AYREGG
+584 AFREGG
-590 TRLLIIYSKFYFG
+590 TRLLITYSKFYFG
-603 LGGLEQ
+603 LGGLDQ
-609 AIQEKR
+609 AIQEQR
-615 PMGIRLQSVS
+615 PMGIRLQSIS